1 MEKLYH
7 NGEEYDI
14 ATYKVEIYNNDKLE
28 KTEYRLFGA
37 CFPSPRSEAIAWG
50 SNQAFWL
57 KKVEGWEN
65 PVVKIYDENDN
76 IIYVAE
82 SKYFI

>member
-7 NGEEYDI
+7 NGEEYDA

-28 KTEYRLFGA
+28 KTEYRLFGV
-37 CFPSPRSEAIAWG
+37 CFPTPRSEAIAWG
-50 SNQAFWL
+50 GNQVFWL
-57 KKVEGWEN
+57 KNVEGWEN